1 MSIELQKYKGKATRQ
16 TCPNC
21 GRKDSFVLYIDT
33 DTNKAIHSTVG
44 RCNRESNCGYH
55 YTPKQYFEANGLD
68 TPKQNTYIKPLEPV
82 RPMEVL
88 PIDLVLKSASYES
101 NFVRFLFDIFP
112 DKSTVE
118 SLCRLYAIGATKAN
132 EVIFWQIDEFNRV
145 RTGKIMQYEP
155 TSGKRQYINW
165 IHAKMIKAKQLHEN
179 FNFVQCLF
187 GQHLLNTKPAATVA
201 IVESEK
207 TAIIASGLMPDFIW
221 LAAGQLQGLNIDKCK
236 CLAGRNI
243 VLFPDLSIKQPNRMT
258 AFEVWSAKAAEIM
271 RAYKCKIIVSDLLE
285 RKATE
290 TDRQKGLDIADYLIN
305 EQRAKMPQNEIKQAI
320 SESKTAI
327 PEPLAP
333 EPINKKSF
341 FDIGMDILGEQNNM
355 TKNRLLAEMIRK
367 YNITD
372 TRAGKGFDLLLNN
385 GIIEATNV
393 DTYFLTHSTP
403 Y

>member
-68 TPKQNTYIKPLEPV
+68 TPKHNTYIKPLEPV

-101 NFVRFLFDIFP
+101 NFVKFLFDIFP
-112 DKSTVE
+112 DKSTIE

-145 RTGKIMQYEP
+145 RTGKIMQYDP
-155 TSGKRQYINW
+155 TTGKRSKTQSTDW
-165 IHAKMIKAKQLHEN
+165 IHSRMIKAGQLKAD
-179 FNFVQCLF
+179 FNFKQCFF
-187 GQHLLNTKPAATVA
+187 GQHLLTDKTKTIA

-221 LAAGQLQGLNIDKCK
+221 LAAGQLQGLNIDKCS
-236 CLAGRNI
+236 CLASRNV

-258 AFEVWSAKAAEIM
+258 AFEVWSAKATEIM
-271 RAYKCKIIVSDLLE
+271 KAHKSKIIVSDLLE

-320 SESKTAI
+320 T
-327 PEPLAP
+327 EPPAP
-333 EPINKKSF
+333 APINKKSF
-341 FDIGMDILGEQNNM
+341 FDIGLDILGEQNNM

-372 TRAGKGFDLLLNN
+372 TRAAAGFDLLLNN

-393 DTYFLTHSTP
+393 DTYFLSHSTP